1 VPYSG
6 VMGATVV
13 EFGHGIAEVRLRE
26 RRKLRNHLSSVHAA
40 ALANLGELA
49 TGLAVVSALPP
60 GTRGIVTE
68 LRIVFYKKARGL
80 LTCRCSTELPPLG
93 HGRVEHEARAE
104 IHDQA
109 GDVVAGVTA
118 VWLLGADPGGPRA

>member
-1 VPYSG
+1 
-6 VMGATVV
+6 MGATVV
-13 EFGHGIAEVRLRE
+13 EFDQGIAEVRLRE
-26 RRKLRNHLSSVHAA
+26 RRKVRNHLGSVHAV

-49 TGLAVVSALPP
+49 TGLAVVSALSP

-104 IHDQA
+104 IRDPA
-109 GDVVAGVTA
+109 GDVVAEVTA
-118 VWLLGADPGGPRA
+118 VWLLGAEPGASRT